1 VDIVVKG
8 RNVEVPDHYREHVS
22 EKLIRAERYDQKLIR
37 IDVELFH
44 EPNRRQT
51 QTCQRVEITCIS
63 RGPVIRSEA
72 AAADFYSAFDMAIAK
87 LENRLRRAADRRR
100 VHHGRRTPVSVASA
114 MAEAAAEQ
122 QMFPGT
128 LLATVS
134 GNGAVQSLDGPG
146 GVALLEDVR
155 EDGPCRIVRTKEHSS
170 EPMTVDDAL
179 FEMELVGH
187 DFYLFNDK
195 ETGRPSVVYRRKGYD
210 YGVICL
216 GL

>member
-8 RNVEVPDHYREHVS
+8 RNVEVPDHYREHVN
-22 EKLIRAERYDQKLIR
+22 EKLTRAERYDQKLIR

-44 EPNRRQT
+44 EPNRRQNP
-51 QTCQRVEITCIS
+51 TCQRVELTCIS

-72 AAADFYSAFDMAIAK
+72 AASDFYSALDIAIAK

-122 QMFPGT
+122 QMFPGA

-134 GNGAVQSLDGPG
+134 NGAEQSLDGHG
-146 GVALLEDVR
+146 SVALLEDVW

-195 ETGRPSVVYRRKGYD
+195 DTGRPSVVYRRKGYD